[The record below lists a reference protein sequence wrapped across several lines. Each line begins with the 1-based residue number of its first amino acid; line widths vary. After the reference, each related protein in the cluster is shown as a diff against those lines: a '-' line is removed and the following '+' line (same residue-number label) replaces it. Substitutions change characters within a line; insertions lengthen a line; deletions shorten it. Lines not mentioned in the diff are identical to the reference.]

1 MLKKYANK
9 DFGKIFDSVAERYDK
24 ISNDYAVSRR
34 IEFFRKWAKGKC
46 LEVGV
51 GSWEIAKALLNQH
64 EVMAT
69 DISPEMIKVVKKK
82 LGIKAY
88 VADAEK
94 LPFKDKIFDTII
106 AAEMIYYL
114 DQPEAFLAEGNRVLK
129 NKGRLLISSAT
140 KIAEI
145 YDTLRAILRKLG
157 FSGMYFDDKNR
168 QFMDTKQITVLLQ
181 QNGFR
186 IKRTEKT
193 IVLPFKIFDPV
204 NRFLEKTP
212 LKYLSSFI
220 YVYAEK

>member
-1 MLKKYANK
+1 
-9 DFGKIFDSVAERYDK
+9 
-24 ISNDYAVSRR
+24 
-34 IEFFRKWAKGKC
+34 
-46 LEVGV
+46 
-51 GSWEIAKALLNQH
+51 
-64 EVMAT
+64 
-69 DISPEMIKVVKKK
+69 
-82 LGIKAY
+82 
-88 VADAEK
+88 
-94 LPFKDKIFDTII
+94 
-106 AAEMIYYL
+106 MIYYL

>member
-51 GSWEIAKALLNQH
+51 GSREITKALLNQH